1 MEKSKEKCK
10 EKTPA
15 IDSFPSDETPTPT
28 KILRMADMD
37 LFQDCHD
44 FKENPFDAHFR
55 KAAEAVKHGADSLS
69 ASLSSSDLAISESDS
84 LNTPQIFVSDSGL
97 VSPSILSSSSTTR
110 SRPVILRSHSINRVS
125 SKPTASVQPSKT
137 LKTIAPH
144 PPLFTGGSSA
154 DNAMLL
160 LKFPGGETVK
170 LSNLPFIKCDSSPP
184 NQSSSSPVSQETKLR
199 LKSVNKLTKSRSEES
214 TLTRS
219 VANKTSPSTPAT
231 DDRNNLD
238 DSRDDLKERNRMSAQ
253 RSRLKKRQ
261 YLETLTDASNKRK
274 KENDTLKQQ
283 NKRLMDENMKLRRI
297 LTQHLDCSVTVRT
310 GARDAIAAELSIDNL
325 HPNVRTHNMETQTTS
340 STAPLPYHSPPQ
352 THPQDLR
359 VDTRI
364 KDSEAGNTDQSSI
377 LTTFTIQN
385 QTAPAA
391 LNSQTKKVRKVT
403 SRASSSRAAASP
415 SSSTVTKV
423 GAPSRRLKDK
433 LYILKQKLAED
444 ETTLSNIKSGKI

>member
-1 MEKSKEKCK
+1 M
-10 EKTPA
+10 
-15 IDSFPSDETPTPT
+15 
-28 KILRMADMD
+28 
-37 LFQDCHD
+37 
-44 FKENPFDAHFR
+44 
-55 KAAEAVKHGADSLS
+55 
-69 ASLSSSDLAISESDS
+69 
-84 LNTPQIFVSDSGL
+84 
-97 VSPSILSSSSTTR
+97 TR
-110 SRPVILRSHSINRVS
+110 S
-125 SKPTASVQPSKT
+125 
-137 LKTIAPH
+137 
-144 PPLFTGGSSA
+144 
-154 DNAMLL
+154 D
-160 LKFPGGETVK
+160 
-170 LSNLPFIKCDSSPP
+170 
-184 NQSSSSPVSQETKLR
+184 
-199 LKSVNKLTKSRSEES
+199 
-214 TLTRS
+214 
-219 VANKTSPSTPAT
+219 ANKTSPSTPAT

-364 KDSEAGNTDQSSI
+364 KDSEAGNTDQSPI
-377 LTTFTIQN
+377 LTTFTIQD
-385 QTAPAA
+385 QPAPAA